1 MQETGIDVVSINRR
15 MDKQSNIFQ
24 QGLQLSNK
32 KELLTNKPNYVNTFH
47 KRYLKGQQPNTKHTC
62 IRRYVSKIRGP
73 PELFRGEN
81 KSEDCYLGVGD
92 GVHAG

>member
-32 KELLTNKPNYVNTFH
+32 KELLTNKPTCEYISQTLSQRTAAKH
-47 KRYLKGQQPNTKHTC
+47 KAYMHTTLC
-62 IRRYVSKIRGP
+62 K
-73 PELFRGEN
+73 
-81 KSEDCYLGVGD
+81 
-92 GVHAG
+92 